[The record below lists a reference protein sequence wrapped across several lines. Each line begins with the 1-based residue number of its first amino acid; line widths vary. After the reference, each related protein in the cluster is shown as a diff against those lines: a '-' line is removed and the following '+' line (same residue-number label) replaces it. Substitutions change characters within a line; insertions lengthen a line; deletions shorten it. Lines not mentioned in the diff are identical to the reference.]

1 MDYFFFCLPFW
12 TTFAPL
18 ILFLQIFLENLFKV
32 FLQIV
37 KGIEMI
43 LHEAFLR
50 FEISP
55 PVSNAFP
62 LTKSP

>member
-1 MDYFFFCLPFW
+1 MNGLLFFYLTFW

-18 ILFLQIFLENLFKV
+18 VLFLQFFLKNLFEV

-43 LHEAFLR
+43 LQEAFLR

-62 LTKSP
+62 LTK